1 MDFKGWPVD
10 YSQLFAFSM
19 PGIPVFLAVEGPERF
34 PAFWVASGRLPSLT
48 GRKSKIRRIEKQKA
62 GTLPGHFPKKPLS
75 HFGGD
80 KDTAA
85 DPPFRSGTSRPRTGS
100 DNKNARVVNGQPD
113 VEEGRGSGGS
123 LVRCWRRGA

>member
-62 GTLPGHFPKKPLS
+62 GRCPAIFPKNRYHILVAIKTPLPTPFPIW
-75 HFGGD
+75 HL
-80 KDTAA
+80 KAA
-85 DPPFRSGTSRPRTGS
+85 HGER
-100 DNKNARVVNGQPD
+100 
-113 VEEGRGSGGS
+113 
-123 LVRCWRRGA
+123 

>member
-85 DPPFRSGTSRPRTGS
+85 DPLS
-100 DNKNARVVNGQPD
+100 DLAPQGRARGAITRMLVSCR
-113 VEEGRGSGGS
+113 ERGSLMLKKGGAREE
-123 LVRCWRRGA
+123 V